1 MQELQKDC
9 REDAVPCLQDKRH
22 DNKLS
27 GSRYYIRHRVR
38 DSKKAGDNSSGQICH
53 KGLVLK
59 EIHMK
64 VNIISDKH
72 NPFLKRKEIAAEI
85 EHESEASPR
94 KDALQ
99 QWISKELK
107 TDVDKVEIKHIFT
120 ETGLP
125 KSRAKVFVW
134 EEKVMKKSEPQKKE
148 EKKEQETKQE
158 KKEEKQE

>member
-1 MQELQKDC
+1 M
-9 REDAVPCLQDKRH
+9 
-22 DNKLS
+22 N
-27 GSRYYIRHRVR
+27 
-38 DSKKAGDNSSGQICH
+38 
-53 KGLVLK
+53 
-59 EIHMK
+59 MK
-64 VNIISDKH
+64 VKILSDKY

-125 KSRAKVFVW
+125 KSRAKVFLW
-134 EEKVMKKSEPQKKE
+134 EERVMKKPEA
-148 EKKEQETKQE
+148 KQE

>member
-1 MQELQKDC
+1 
-9 REDAVPCLQDKRH
+9 
-22 DNKLS
+22 
-27 GSRYYIRHRVR
+27 
-38 DSKKAGDNSSGQICH
+38 
-53 KGLVLK
+53 
-59 EIHMK
+59 MK
-64 VNIISDKH
+64 VNILSDKH

-107 TDVDKVEIKHIFT
+107 TDADKVEIKHIFT

-134 EEKVMKKSEPQKKE
+134 EEKIVKKEAAKE
-148 EKKEQETKQE
+148 EKKGQETKQE

>member
-1 MQELQKDC
+1 
-9 REDAVPCLQDKRH
+9 
-22 DNKLS
+22 
-27 GSRYYIRHRVR
+27 
-38 DSKKAGDNSSGQICH
+38 
-53 KGLVLK
+53 
-59 EIHMK
+59 MK
-64 VNIISDKH
+64 VNIISDKN

-148 EKKEQETKQE
+148 EKKSE
-158 KKEEKQE
+158 